1 MGLKNQKRG
10 LRIIFS
16 APKLTG
22 RWPGVLSVLLLL
34 AATGNAQVL
43 ERTETIRVDTDL
55 VTINV
60 VVSEQKGEPG
70 IEKLRAEDF
79 IVFEDGVRQKIAG
92 FSTAGVPFSLVLLI
106 DTSGST
112 RDEVALI
119 RQAAMRFLEALR
131 PADRL
136 AIVQFNR
143 EVELVRNLT
152 DDRARLEKGLSQ
164 LLPGSGTSFYDA
176 LQLTVDEV
184 LGKIAGRKV
193 VVALTDG
200 VDSFGHLTYDQVVP
214 TVEKA
219 GATLYFLQ
227 LDTEKFTGEGIQRDC
242 HLPGHFEF
250 SAKQLRKYRSEY
262 GETGITPDQSHCELS
277 RLERLQINR
286 RLYES
291 ARRELRTIA
300 AQTGG
305 QVFPVV
311 RISQLD
317 EAYSRIAAELRNV
330 YSIAY
335 YPTNE
340 KHDGQWRRLRVEVR
354 RPGLVARTRPG
365 YRAASQ

>member
-1 MGLKNQKRG
+1 MREKSR
-10 LRIIFS
+10 LRHS
-16 APKLTG
+16 ARPKIWCL
-22 RWPGVLSVLLLL
+22 PMLMALMALLVLLNG
-34 AATGNAQVL
+34 TGKSQVL
-43 ERTETIRVDTDL
+43 DQTETIRFDTDL

-60 VVSEQKGEPG
+60 VVSERSGEPG
-70 IEKLRAEDF
+70 VERLRVEDF
-79 IVFEDGVRQKIAG
+79 NVIEDGVRQKIAS

-119 RQAAMRFLEALR
+119 RQAARRFLDALR

-152 DDRARLEKGLSQ
+152 DDRERLEKGLNQ
-164 LLPGSGTSFYDA
+164 LQPGSGTSFYDA
-176 LQLTVDEV
+176 LQLTIDDV

-193 VVALTDG
+193 VIALTDG
-200 VDSFGHLTYDQVVP
+200 VDSFGHLTYDQITP
-214 TVEKA
+214 AVEQA
-219 GATLYFLQ
+219 GATIYFLQ
-227 LDTEKFTGEGIQRDC
+227 LDTEAFTGDGLQRDC

-250 SAKQLRKYRSEY
+250 SAKQLRKYRGEY
-262 GETGITPDQSHCELS
+262 GEKGGPFNESHCELS
-277 RLERLQINR
+277 RIERLQINR

-300 AQTGG
+300 TQTGG
-305 QVFPVV
+305 QVFPVT

-317 EAYSRIAAELRNV
+317 EAYSRIAAELKSV

-335 YPTNE
+335 YPTSE
-340 KHDGQWRRLRVEVR
+340 KHDGRWRRLQVEVR

-365 YRAASQ
+365 YRAASN